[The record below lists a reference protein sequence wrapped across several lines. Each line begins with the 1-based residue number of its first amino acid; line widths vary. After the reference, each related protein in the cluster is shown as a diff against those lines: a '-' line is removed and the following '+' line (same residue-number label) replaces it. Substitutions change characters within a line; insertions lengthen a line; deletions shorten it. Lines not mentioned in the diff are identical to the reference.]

1 MLFYVIYGCTLVALI
16 IFCFA
21 EDIPPG
27 TFNTVIVKHKCLRV
41 VLSVIHISLE
51 LFMDHLA
58 IRPLLFSIIVFRLFF

>member
-27 TFNTVIVKHKCLRV
+27 TFNTVIVKHKCLHV

-51 LFMDHLA
+51 LFYGISELCA
-58 IRPLLFSIIVFRLFF
+58 PYYLVL